1 MQSLRITQFKCY
13 QDITISLNQL
23 TVMAGTNGAGKSAA
37 IQALLFL
44 RHTWETNLGEAGTI
58 REKDASHLPMTA
70 SQFFDLGLNGAF
82 GMVLGNS
89 FSVLNLNAPK
99 SEFFIGLSDERDF
112 ELIADYRVSDLYAE
126 LTATVTR
133 LHFSRGATNP
143 IAQTEFHYLNAERWG
158 PRVNQELKPLAFP
171 QVGWRGEWT
180 AGTLAQLGSQFE
192 VQESKLH
199 PKQRIKTLEHQ
210 VNAWLEDMMDGIRIK
225 VVASPETLSAQ
236 ILIENS
242 YTRGNPVLATNIGF
256 GISYVLPIIV
266 AGLIASRDSYLIVE
280 NPEAHLHPAA
290 QSKIGRF
297 LGMVAAAG
305 VHVIIETHSD
315 HVLNGI
321 QIAVAEQKL
330 PHDLATI
337 NFFSQEEGQQQPT
350 VDALAISPKGDLSRW
365 PRGFF
370 DQTQVD
376 FLTLTRL
383 KRNG

>member
-1 MQSLRITQFKCY
+1 MQSLRIIQFKCY
-13 QDITISLNQL
+13 QEVLLSLNRL

-44 RHTWETNLGEAGTI
+44 RHTWETNLKEPSTI
-58 REKDASHLPMTA
+58 REIEAHHLPMTA
-70 SQFFDLGLNGAF
+70 LQYFDLGLNGAF
-82 GMVLGNS
+82 GMTLGNS

-99 SEFFIGLSDERDF
+99 SEFSIALSDDGGF
-112 ELIADYRVSDLYAE
+112 EFSAEYQVSDLYAE
-126 LTATVTR
+126 LTATVTK
-133 LHFSRGATNP
+133 LHISRGGDNP
-143 IAQTEFHYLNAERWG
+143 IAQKEFHYLNAERWG
-158 PRVNQELKPLAFP
+158 PRVNQELKPLPFP

-192 VQESKLH
+192 VQESRLH
-199 PKQRIKTLEHQ
+199 SRQRIKTLEPQ
-210 VNAWLEDMMDGIRIK
+210 VNAWIEDIMDGIRIK

-266 AGLIASRDSYLIVE
+266 AGLLASANSFLIVE

-305 VHVIIETHSD
+305 VNVIVETHSD
-315 HVLNGI
+315 HVVNGI
-321 QIAVAEQKL
+321 QIAVAEQIL
-330 PHDLATI
+330 PNDLATI
-337 NFFSQEEGQQQPT
+337 NFFSQDENQQQPNI
-350 VDALAISPKGDLSRW
+350 DALAISPKGDLSRW

-370 DQTQVD
+370 DQTQID
-376 FLTLTRL
+376 FLTLTQL